1 MKKVSDNFFTDD
13 EKKRIE
19 AAIHDAESGT
29 SGEIVAM
36 VVERSD
42 DYKDVDVFVSMLISA
57 CLAVIPSEVIYMHSE
72 QLLRKFIP
80 AMGWVSGIPD
90 NTRFMA
96 GLLGFMVIILLL
108 YMPVKFLLRLLPA
121 LRRFFIPLR
130 RRDAEVRER
139 ALAVFR
145 EQGLDRTRDATGI
158 LFLISLFE
166 RRVYVLADHGIYAV
180 IKQDALDA
188 YAESVSRGIAGKNA
202 AAALCEAVRS
212 AGEELAKFF
221 PRRAD
226 DTNEL
231 PDRVLGE

>member
-1 MKKVSDNFFTDD
+1 MKKGSDSFFTDD

-57 CLAVIPSEVIYMHSE
+57 CLAVIPSEVIFMNSG

-96 GLLGFMVIILLL
+96 GLLAFMVIILLL
-108 YMPVKFLLRLLPA
+108 YMPVKFLLRLLPP

-130 RRDAEVRER
+130 RRDYEVREK
-139 ALAVFR
+139 ALAEFR

-166 RRVYVLADHGIYAV
+166 RRVYVLADHGIYAE
-180 IKQDALDA
+180 IKQNTLDA
-188 YAESVSRGIAGKNA
+188 YADSVSRGLAEKNG
-202 AAALCEAVRS
+202 AAALCGAIRS
-212 AGEELAKFF
+212 AGEELAKYF